1 MIIFVDIF
9 FVIGNLVLYSWLIDF
24 NDEECNKNDVEGVK
38 EVRNNVEGFLG
49 FNFLMLCFW
58 DFVMIFVMLISNFY
72 IYKSCGFYFIDF
84 FV

>member
-24 NDEECNKNDVEGVK
+24 NDEECNKNDVEGVN

-49 FNFLMLCFW
+49 FKMGDKGLVGIM
-58 DFVMIFVMLISNFY
+58 
-72 IYKSCGFYFIDF
+72 DF
-84 FV
+84 FG